1 MHTLWTIIAGIFK
14 WSWRILNFV
23 RQLVANVLFIII
35 LLLAAGTYALL
46 SEQDAQISR
55 EPGALYVNLSGVV
68 VDQLTRNSPLES
80 LSLQLLG
87 ASSGQLQ
94 ENSLFDVVETIR
106 TAATDPDIT
115 GMILKLDDFVGAD
128 QPSLQYIGK
137 TITEFRKQGKRVY
150 AVSGNYNQA
159 QYYLASYADKI
170 YMPPQGSV
178 GIYGF
183 ATNTLYYNELL
194 EMLKVKTHIFR
205 VGTYKSA
212 VEPMLRNDMSP
223 EARESTQRFISVLW
237 DNYLTS
243 LAENRKTA
251 KSTIFPG
258 AQQMLALM
266 KTAKGD
272 NAAYAVTQKLVDEIM
287 PANVFESEMA
297 KTFGWDKKNNTINA
311 IPFAE
316 YAKNLNIGVPQG
328 KTTGNIAVVV
338 VQGAIVD
345 GPDAPGMAGSD
356 TIAAQLREAR
366 LDPEVKA
373 LVLRVNSPGGSVT
386 ASEQIRA
393 EVAALK
399 QSGKS
404 VVVSMGGVAASGG
417 YWVSTPANYIIASP
431 STITGSI
438 GIFGVVT
445 TFEDSLSEIGVHTDG
460 VSTSP
465 LADATV
471 TKALTPEFSE
481 LMQLYI
487 ESGYSNFINLVAK
500 SRHKTPEEVDKIAQG
515 RVWVGS
521 DAKANGLVDKLGDF
535 DDAVAKAAEL
545 ASVEH
550 PVLNWMQPEMTFI
563 DRLLAET
570 AGNVKVTLPSSL
582 QGLIPA
588 PVGAQLTQQAS
599 FMKMLTDPQ
608 YRYAFCLNCTNIQ

>member
-1 MHTLWTIIAGIFK
+1 
-14 WSWRILNFV
+14 
-23 RQLVANVLFIII
+23 
-35 LLLAAGTYALL
+35 
-46 SEQDAQISR
+46 
-55 EPGALYVNLSGVV
+55 
-68 VDQLTRNSPLES
+68 
-80 LSLQLLG
+80 
-87 ASSGQLQ
+87 
-94 ENSLFDVVETIR
+94 
-106 TAATDPDIT
+106 
-115 GMILKLDDFVGAD
+115 
-128 QPSLQYIGK
+128 
-137 TITEFRKQGKRVY
+137 
-150 AVSGNYNQA
+150 
-159 QYYLASYADKI
+159 
-170 YMPPQGSV
+170 
-178 GIYGF
+178 
-183 ATNTLYYNELL
+183 
-194 EMLKVKTHIFR
+194 
-205 VGTYKSA
+205 
-212 VEPMLRNDMSP
+212 
-223 EARESTQRFISVLW
+223 
-237 DNYLTS
+237 
-243 LAENRKTA
+243 
-251 KSTIFPG
+251 
-258 AQQMLALM
+258 QMLALM

-287 PANVFESEMA
+287 PANVFESEMT

-311 IPFAE
+311 IPFTE
-316 YAKNLNIGVPQG
+316 YAKNMNIGVPQG

-399 QSGKS
+399 QSGKA

-417 YWVSTPANYIIASP
+417 YWVSTPANYIVASP

>member
-35 LLLAAGTYALL
+35 LLLATGAYALL

>member
-35 LLLAAGTYALL
+35 LLLAAGAYALL
-46 SEQDAQISR
+46 SEQDTQTSR

-243 LAENRKTA
+243 LSENRKTG
-251 KSTIFPG
+251 KNTIFPG
-258 AQQMLALM
+258 SQQMLALM

-287 PANVFESEMA
+287 PANVFESEMT

-311 IPFAE
+311 IPFTE
-316 YAKNLNIGVPQG
+316 YAKNMNIGVPQG

-399 QSGKS
+399 QSGKA

-487 ESGYSNFINLVAK
+487 ESGYSNFINLVTK

-550 PVLNWMQPEMTFI
+550 PVLNWMQPKMTFI

>member
-23 RQLVANVLFIII
+23 RQLVANVLFIIL
-35 LLLAAGTYALL
+35 LLLAAGAYALL

>member
-35 LLLAAGTYALL
+35 LLLAAGAYALL
-46 SEQDAQISR
+46 SEQDTQTSR

-115 GMILKLDDFVGAD
+115 GMILKLDDFAGAD

-243 LAENRKTA
+243 LAENRKTG
-251 KSTIFPG
+251 KNTIFPG

-399 QSGKS
+399 QSGKA

-417 YWVSTPANYIIASP
+417 YWVSTPANYIVASP

-599 FMKMLTDPQ
+599 FMKMLTDPL

>member
-1 MHTLWTIIAGIFK
+1 MHTLWTIVAGIFK

-35 LLLAAGTYALL
+35 LLLVAGTYVLL
-46 SEQDAQISR
+46 SEQDVQTSR
-55 EPGALYVNLSGVV
+55 NPGALYVNLSGVV
-68 VDQLTRNSPLES
+68 VDQLSRNSPLES

-115 GMILKLDDFVGAD
+115 GMILKLDDFIGAD

-137 TITEFRKQGKRVY
+137 AITEFRKQGKRVY

-170 YMPPQGSV
+170 YMPPQGGV

-212 VEPMLRNDMSP
+212 VEPMMRNDMSP

-237 DNYLTS
+237 DNYLTT
-243 LAENRKTA
+243 LAQNRKTG
-251 KSTIFPG
+251 KTTIFPG

-266 KTAKGD
+266 KSANGD

-287 PANVFESEMA
+287 PASVFESEMS
-297 KTFGWDKKNNTINA
+297 KTFGWDQKKNTINA

-316 YAKNLNIGVPQG
+316 YAKNMDIGVPKG

-345 GPDAPGMAGSD
+345 GPDAPGMAGGD
-356 TIAAQLREAR
+356 TVAAQIREAR
-366 LDPEVKA
+366 LDPQVKA

-386 ASEQIRA
+386 ASDQIRA
-393 EVAALK
+393 EIAALK
-399 QSGKS
+399 QSGKA
-404 VVVSMGGVAASGG
+404 VVVSMGGMAASGG
-417 YWVSTPANYIIASP
+417 YWISTPANYIIASP

-445 TFEDSLSEIGVHTDG
+445 TCEDTLGEIGVHTDG

-487 ESGYSNFINLVAK
+487 ENGYRNFINLVAK

-515 RVWVGS
+515 RVWVGI

-545 ASVEH
+545 ASVEQ
-550 PVLNWMQPEMTFI
+550 PVLNWMQPEMSFI

>member
-35 LLLAAGTYALL
+35 LLLAAGAYALL
-46 SEQDAQISR
+46 SEQDTQTSR

-243 LAENRKTA
+243 LAENRKTG
-251 KSTIFPG
+251 KNTIFPG

-399 QSGKS
+399 QSGKA

-417 YWVSTPANYIIASP
+417 YWVSTPANYIVASP

-608 YRYAFCLNCTNIQ
+608 HRYAFCLNCTNIQ

>member
-35 LLLAAGTYALL
+35 LLLAAGAYALL
-46 SEQDAQISR
+46 SEQDTQTSR

-243 LAENRKTA
+243 LAENRKTG
-251 KSTIFPG
+251 KNTIFPG
-258 AQQMLALM
+258 SQQMLALM

-399 QSGKS
+399 QSGKA

-550 PVLNWMQPEMTFI
+550 PILNWMQPEMTFI

>member
-35 LLLAAGTYALL
+35 LLLATGAYALL
-46 SEQDAQISR
+46 SEQDTQTSR

-399 QSGKS
+399 QSGKA

-588 PVGAQLTQQAS
+588 PVSAQLTQQAS

>member
-23 RQLVANVLFIII
+23 SQLVANVLFIII
-35 LLLAAGTYALL
+35 LLLAAGAYALL
-46 SEQDAQISR
+46 SEQDTQTSR

-243 LAENRKTA
+243 LAENRKTG
-251 KSTIFPG
+251 KNTIFPG

-287 PANVFESEMA
+287 PANVFESEMT

-311 IPFAE
+311 IPFTE
-316 YAKNLNIGVPQG
+316 YAKNMNIGVPQG

-399 QSGKS
+399 QSGKA

-417 YWVSTPANYIIASP
+417 YWVSTPANYIVASP

-599 FMKMLTDPQ
+599 FMKMLTDPL

>member
-23 RQLVANVLFIII
+23 RQLVANVLFIIL
-35 LLLAAGTYALL
+35 LLLAAGAYALL
-46 SEQDAQISR
+46 SEQDAQTSR

>member
-35 LLLAAGTYALL
+35 LLLAAGAYALL
-46 SEQDAQISR
+46 SEQDTQTSR

-243 LAENRKTA
+243 LAENRKTD
-251 KSTIFPG
+251 KNTIFPG

-287 PANVFESEMA
+287 PANVFESEMT

-311 IPFAE
+311 IPFTE
-316 YAKNLNIGVPQG
+316 YAKNMNIGVPQG

-399 QSGKS
+399 QSGKA

-417 YWVSTPANYIIASP
+417 YWVSTPANYIVASP

-599 FMKMLTDPQ
+599 FMKMLTDPL

>member
-35 LLLAAGTYALL
+35 LLLAAGAYALL
-46 SEQDAQISR
+46 SEQDTQTSR

-237 DNYLTS
+237 DNYLTN
-243 LAENRKTA
+243 LAENRKTG
-251 KSTIFPG
+251 KNTIFPG

-399 QSGKS
+399 QSGKA

-465 LADATV
+465 LADTTV

>member
-35 LLLAAGTYALL
+35 LLLAAGAYALL
-46 SEQDAQISR
+46 SEQDTQTSR

-243 LAENRKTA
+243 LAENRKTG
-251 KSTIFPG
+251 KNTIFPG

-399 QSGKS
+399 QSGKA

-417 YWVSTPANYIIASP
+417 YWVSTPANYIVASP

-487 ESGYSNFINLVAK
+487 ESGYSNFINLVTK

>member
-35 LLLAAGTYALL
+35 LLLAAGAYALL
-46 SEQDAQISR
+46 SEQDAQTSR

>member
-35 LLLAAGTYALL
+35 LLLAAGAYALL

-386 ASEQIRA
+386 ASEQVRA

>member
-35 LLLAAGTYALL
+35 LLLAAGAYALL
-46 SEQDAQISR
+46 SEQDTQTSR

-243 LAENRKTA
+243 LAENRKTG
-251 KSTIFPG
+251 KNTIFPG

-399 QSGKS
+399 QSGKA

-417 YWVSTPANYIIASP
+417 YWVSTPANYIVASP

-570 AGNVKVTLPSSL
+570 AGNVKVTLLSSL

>member
-35 LLLAAGTYALL
+35 LLLAAGAYALL
-46 SEQDAQISR
+46 SEQDTQTSR

-243 LAENRKTA
+243 LAENRKTG
-251 KSTIFPG
+251 KNTIFPG

-399 QSGKS
+399 QSGKA

-417 YWVSTPANYIIASP
+417 YWVSTPANYIVASP

-608 YRYAFCLNCTNIQ
+608 YRYPFCLNCTNIQ

>member
-35 LLLAAGTYALL
+35 LLLAAGAYALL
-46 SEQDAQISR
+46 SEQDTQTSR

-150 AVSGNYNQA
+150 AASGNYNQA

-399 QSGKS
+399 QSGKA

>member
-35 LLLAAGTYALL
+35 LLLAAGAYALL

>member
-35 LLLAAGTYALL
+35 LLLAAGAYALL
-46 SEQDAQISR
+46 SEQDTQTSR

-243 LAENRKTA
+243 LAENRKTG
-251 KSTIFPG
+251 KNTIFPG

-287 PANVFESEMA
+287 PANVFESEMT

-311 IPFAE
+311 IPFTE
-316 YAKNLNIGVPQG
+316 YAKNMNIGVPQG

-399 QSGKS
+399 QSGKA

-417 YWVSTPANYIIASP
+417 YWVSTPASYIVASP

-599 FMKMLTDPQ
+599 FMKMLTDPL

>member
-35 LLLAAGTYALL
+35 LLLAAGAYALL
-46 SEQDAQISR
+46 SEQDTQTSR

-356 TIAAQLREAR
+356 TITAQLREAR

-399 QSGKS
+399 QSGKA

-588 PVGAQLTQQAS
+588 PVSAQLAQQAS

>member
-35 LLLAAGTYALL
+35 LLLAAGAYALL

-550 PVLNWMQPEMTFI
+550 PILNWMQPEMTFI

>member
-23 RQLVANVLFIII
+23 RQLAANVLFIII

-46 SEQDAQISR
+46 TEQDAQVSR

-68 VDQLTRNSPLES
+68 VDQRTRNSPLES

-137 TITEFRKQGKRVY
+137 AITEFRKQGKRVY

-212 VEPMLRNDMSP
+212 VEPMMRNDMSP

-237 DNYLTS
+237 DNYLTT

-251 KSTIFPG
+251 KDTIFPG

-266 KTAKGD
+266 KAAKGD
-272 NAAYAVTQKLVDEIM
+272 NAGYAVTQKLVDEIM
-287 PANVFESEMA
+287 PANVFEAEMS
-297 KTFGWDKKNNTINA
+297 KTFGWDKQNNTINA

-316 YAKNLNIGVPQG
+316 YAKNMNIGVPQG
-328 KTTGNIAVVV
+328 KTTGNIAVIV

-345 GPDAPGMAGSD
+345 GPDAPGMAGGD
-356 TIAAQLREAR
+356 TIAAQIREAR
-366 LDPEVKA
+366 LDPEIKA

-386 ASEQIRA
+386 ASDQIRA

-404 VVVSMGGVAASGG
+404 VVVSMGGLAASGG
-417 YWVSTPANYIIASP
+417 YWISTPANYIIASP

-445 TFEDSLSEIGVHTDG
+445 TFENTLSEIGVHTDG

-465 LADATV
+465 LADTSV

-487 ESGYSNFINLVAK
+487 ENGYSNFINLVAK

-515 RVWVGS
+515 RVWVGT

-545 ASVEH
+545 ASVEK

-563 DRLLAET
+563 DKLLAET

-608 YRYAFCLNCTNIQ
+608 YRYAFCLNCSNIQ

>member
-23 RQLVANVLFIII
+23 RQLVANVLFIIL
-35 LLLAAGTYALL
+35 LLLAAGAYALL
-46 SEQDAQISR
+46 SEQDAQTSR

-223 EARESTQRFISVLW
+223 EARESIQRFISVLW

>member
-35 LLLAAGTYALL
+35 LLLAAGAYALL

-515 RVWVGS
+515 RVWIGS

>member
-35 LLLAAGTYALL
+35 LLLAAGAYALL
-46 SEQDAQISR
+46 SEQDTQTSR

-243 LAENRKTA
+243 LAENRKTG
-251 KSTIFPG
+251 KNTIFPG

-316 YAKNLNIGVPQG
+316 YAKNMNIGVPQG
-328 KTTGNIAVVV
+328 KITGNIAVVV

-399 QSGKS
+399 QSGKA

-417 YWVSTPANYIIASP
+417 YWVSTPANYIVASP

-582 QGLIPA
+582 QGLIPV

>member
-35 LLLAAGTYALL
+35 LLLAAGAYALL
-46 SEQDAQISR
+46 SEQDTQTSR

-194 EMLKVKTHIFR
+194 KMLKVKTHIFR

-243 LAENRKTA
+243 LAENRKTG
-251 KSTIFPG
+251 KNTIFPG
-258 AQQMLALM
+258 TQQMLALM

-399 QSGKS
+399 QSGKA

-417 YWVSTPANYIIASP
+417 YWVSTPANYIVASP

>member
-35 LLLAAGTYALL
+35 LLLAAGAYALL
-46 SEQDAQISR
+46 SEQDTQTSR

-243 LAENRKTA
+243 LAENRKTG
-251 KSTIFPG
+251 KNTIFPG
-258 AQQMLALM
+258 TQQMLALM

-399 QSGKS
+399 QSGKA

-481 LMQLYI
+481 LMQIYI

>member
-35 LLLAAGTYALL
+35 LLLAAGAYALL
-46 SEQDAQISR
+46 SEQDTQTSR

-115 GMILKLDDFVGAD
+115 GMILKLDDFAGAD

-243 LAENRKTA
+243 LAENRKTG
-251 KSTIFPG
+251 KNTIFPG

-399 QSGKS
+399 QSGKA

-417 YWVSTPANYIIASP
+417 YWVSTPANYIVASP